1 MYKFISILYLVIF
14 SLYVW
19 FSRQPDYFDG
29 EFAPATIVLVKDSAL
44 QKQVSKASFTVG
56 KMAYQVD
63 ADYLFRS
70 YQTGERVQVIYELS
84 NPKKAAV
91 YAFWGYWL
99 TLGELLATIVMWFVL
114 FQVAVGITKNPTQE
128 ALLEQQEY
136 VPEKNTK
143 YDMF

>member
-29 EFAPATIVLVKDSAL
+29 EFAPATIVMVEDSAT
-44 QKQVSKASFTVG
+44 QKEVAKASFTVG
-56 KMAYQVD
+56 KMAYQVN

-70 YQTGERVQVIYELS
+70 YKSGDRVEVIYELS

-99 TLGELLATIVMWFVL
+99 TMGELVASIIMWLVL
-114 FQVAVGITKNPTQE
+114 FQVAVGITNNPTPE
-128 ALLEQQEY
+128 ALLEQLEY
-136 VPEKNTK
+136 VPEKKTK
-143 YDMF
+143 YDMS

>member
-29 EFAPATIVLVKDSAL
+29 EFAPATIIVVKDSAS
-44 QKQVSKASFTVG
+44 QKQVAKASFTVG
-56 KMAYQVD
+56 KMAYLVN

-70 YQTGERVQVIYELS
+70 YKSGERVEVIYELS

-99 TLGELLATIVMWFVL
+99 TMGELIASIVMWFVL
-114 FQVAVGITKNPTQE
+114 FQVAVGITKNPTPE
-128 ALLEQQEY
+128 ALLEQLDY
-136 VPEKNTK
+136 VPEKKTK
-143 YDMF
+143 YDMS

>member
-29 EFAPATIVLVKDSAL
+29 EFAPATIVLVKDSAS
-44 QKQVSKASFTVG
+44 QKQVAKASFTVG

-70 YQTGERVQVIYELS
+70 YTSGERVEVIYELS

-91 YAFWGYWL
+91 YAFWGYWV
-99 TLGELLATIVMWFVL
+99 TMGELIASIVMWLVL
-114 FQVAVGITKNPTQE
+114 FQVAVGITNNPTPE
-128 ALLEQQEY
+128 ALLEQLEY
-136 VPEKNTK
+136 VPEKKTK
-143 YDMF
+143 YDMS

>member
-29 EFAPATIVLVKDSAL
+29 EFAPATIVFVKDSAS
-44 QKQVSKASFTVG
+44 QKQVTKANFTVG
-56 KMAYQVD
+56 KMVYQVD
-63 ADYLFRS
+63 ANYLFRS
-70 YQTGERVQVIYELS
+70 YQVGERVEVIYELS

-99 TLGELLATIVMWFVL
+99 TLGELIASIVMWFVL
-114 FQVAVGITKNPTQE
+114 FQVAVGITKNPTPE
-128 ALLEQQEY
+128 ALLEQIDY
-136 VPEKNTK
+136 MPEKKTK
-143 YDMF
+143 YEI

>member
-29 EFAPATIVLVKDSAL
+29 EFAPATIVLVKDSAS
-44 QKQVSKASFTVG
+44 QKQVAKASFTVG

-63 ADYLFRS
+63 ANYLFRS
-70 YQTGERVQVIYELS
+70 YKSGERVEVIYELS

-99 TLGELLATIVMWFVL
+99 TMDELVASIVMWLVL
-114 FQVAVGITKNPTQE
+114 FQVAVGITNNPTPE
-128 ALLEQQEY
+128 ALIEQLDY
-136 VPEKNTK
+136 VPEKKTK
-143 YDMF
+143 YDMS